1 MRLRIWHKMI
11 IGISIPSFIMLMGS
25 LITYKYID
33 DIDIKQGSVQIAD
46 DLREELLEI
55 RRNEKNFMHFKDAR
69 HLDNLYKEISVLNFS
84 LQKISPETV
93 EDIGKEDFSVLD
105 NTIQKYPGLVSDLYA
120 SYEQETKI
128 MEMVREEG
136 RNLEALVSGENYS
149 GDLTTSFVL
158 HLRLLEKNYML
169 FRDKESFLK
178 LSEGVSGLSNMVPL
192 CQECKPYIGATR
204 DLFAAYK
211 KSDALVNEIQLAGN
225 RLEEITGKMAINQR
239 QRISTFLK
247 KTKYLLIAAVVLLC
261 IIGPLFVYKTATYI
275 VAPIKRLSEI
285 TRKISEGNM
294 TLRAPIREHDE
305 TYSLALS
312 FNTMLDKLQLTYQS
326 LEKSMELLSEKQA
339 QLVDSEKRASMG
351 LLVSGVAHELNNPL
365 YNISL
370 TVDAM
375 REELKDLT
383 PQNISEYID
392 DIAKQSKRAHDIID
406 NLLDFARARKS
417 TEMKK
422 YDIVSIVKESFDL
435 VINHLRINNI
445 ALKQDLPD
453 APVFIRGNHSKL
465 EQVLVSIYTN
475 AIQAMKKNG
484 RLSVSVGTDAE
495 NKNVL
500 VKISDSGPGIQQED
514 IKNIFEPF
522 FTTKPVGQGTGL
534 GLSVCRSLVQEHNG
548 EIEVESKIG
557 EGTTFTIKFPL
568 YKETARV

>member
-136 RNLEALVSGENYS
+136 RNLEALVSGDNYS